1 MRGYV
6 ENSIPPQPQVP
17 QCKISETRPIV
28 IELHTAFQ
36 NLFMIWHFSGQLVDG
51 DQAGAILRRAR
62 QTVQANCPPSNFS
75 RKGQAIL
82 IKMPTILKIS
92 KIPALYTM
100 LSQRMCQ
107 KIDFMKWRVAIE
119 MICQIKHSFVRI
131 RSLHSLVVVGQQTP
145 GAIAVIQL
153 SNQITIKI
161 IKVFQRNFK
170 TFFKRGVGVWYFKS
184 CLISSNLLN

>member
-6 ENSIPPQPQVP
+6 KNSIPPQPQVP
-17 QCKISETRPIV
+17 QCKISETEPIV
-28 IELHTAFQ
+28 TELHTAFQ
-36 NLFMIWHFSGQLVDG
+36 NLFTIWHFSGQLIGG

-62 QTVQANCPPSNFS
+62 QTVQANCPTSNFS

-107 KIDFMKWRVAIE
+107 KIDFMKR
-119 MICQIKHSFVRI
+119 
-131 RSLHSLVVVGQQTP
+131 
-145 GAIAVIQL
+145 
-153 SNQITIKI
+153 
-161 IKVFQRNFK
+161 
-170 TFFKRGVGVWYFKS
+170 
-184 CLISSNLLN
+184 

>member
-36 NLFMIWHFSGQLVDG
+36 NLFTIWHFSGQLVDG

-62 QTVQANCPPSNFS
+62 QTVQANCPTSNFS

-107 KIDFMKWRVAIE
+107 KIDFMK
-119 MICQIKHSFVRI
+119 
-131 RSLHSLVVVGQQTP
+131 
-145 GAIAVIQL
+145 
-153 SNQITIKI
+153 
-161 IKVFQRNFK
+161 
-170 TFFKRGVGVWYFKS
+170 
-184 CLISSNLLN
+184 

>member
-1 MRGYV
+1 MAGQLQIKLQKWGDM
-6 ENSIPPQPQVP
+6 S
-17 QCKISETRPIV
+17 KIQYPHNHRYRSARYLKPDQYLV

-62 QTVQANCPPSNFS
+62 QTVQANCPTSNFS

-107 KIDFMKWRVAIE
+107 KIDFMKWWVAIE
-119 MICQIKHSFVRI
+119 MICQIKH
-131 RSLHSLVVVGQQTP
+131 
-145 GAIAVIQL
+145 
-153 SNQITIKI
+153 
-161 IKVFQRNFK
+161 
-170 TFFKRGVGVWYFKS
+170 
-184 CLISSNLLN
+184 

>member
-17 QCKISETRPIV
+17 QCKISETWPIV

-36 NLFMIWHFSGQLVDG
+36 NLFTIWHFSGQLVDG

-62 QTVQANCPPSNFS
+62 QTVQANCPTSNFS

-100 LSQRMCQ
+100 LSQ
-107 KIDFMKWRVAIE
+107 KDVSKNWFHE
-119 MICQIKHSFVRI
+119 MMSCYWNDLSDKALICSHKESPFSCCWSTNSRCYCCYSVIKSKNHK
-131 RSLHSLVVVGQQTP
+131 
-145 GAIAVIQL
+145 
-153 SNQITIKI
+153 N
-161 IKVFQRNFK
+161 K
-170 TFFKRGVGVWYFKS
+170 TS
-184 CLISSNLLN
+184 ISKKF

>member
-17 QCKISETRPIV
+17 QCKISETEPIV
-28 IELHTAFQ
+28 TELHTAFQ
-36 NLFMIWHFSGQLVDG
+36 NLFTIWHFSERLVDG
-51 DQAGAILRRAR
+51 DQAG
-62 QTVQANCPPSNFS
+62 QTVQANCPTSNFS

-107 KIDFMKWRVAIE
+107 KIDFMK
-119 MICQIKHSFVRI
+119 
-131 RSLHSLVVVGQQTP
+131 
-145 GAIAVIQL
+145 
-153 SNQITIKI
+153 
-161 IKVFQRNFK
+161 
-170 TFFKRGVGVWYFKS
+170 
-184 CLISSNLLN
+184 

>member
-17 QCKISETRPIV
+17 QCKISETEPIV
-28 IELHTAFQ
+28 TELHTAFQ
-36 NLFMIWHFSGQLVDG
+36 NLFTIWHFSGQLVDG

-62 QTVQANCPPSNFS
+62 QTVQANCPTSNFS

-107 KIDFMKWRVAIE
+107 KIDFMR
-119 MICQIKHSFVRI
+119 
-131 RSLHSLVVVGQQTP
+131 
-145 GAIAVIQL
+145 
-153 SNQITIKI
+153 
-161 IKVFQRNFK
+161 
-170 TFFKRGVGVWYFKS
+170 
-184 CLISSNLLN
+184 

>member
-6 ENSIPPQPQVP
+6 ENSIPLQPQVP
-17 QCKISETRPIV
+17 QCKISETEPIV
-28 IELHTAFQ
+28 TELHTAFQ
-36 NLFMIWHFSGQLVDG
+36 NFFTIWHFSGQLVGG

-62 QTVQANCPPSNFS
+62 QTVQANCPTSNFS

-107 KIDFMKWRVAIE
+107 K
-119 MICQIKHSFVRI
+119 
-131 RSLHSLVVVGQQTP
+131 
-145 GAIAVIQL
+145 
-153 SNQITIKI
+153 
-161 IKVFQRNFK
+161 
-170 TFFKRGVGVWYFKS
+170 
-184 CLISSNLLN
+184 LIS

>member
-17 QCKISETRPIV
+17 QCKISETEPIV
-28 IELHTAFQ
+28 TELHTAFQ

-62 QTVQANCPPSNFS
+62 QTVQANCPTSNFS

-107 KIDFMKWRVAIE
+107 KIDFMK
-119 MICQIKHSFVRI
+119 
-131 RSLHSLVVVGQQTP
+131 
-145 GAIAVIQL
+145 
-153 SNQITIKI
+153 
-161 IKVFQRNFK
+161 
-170 TFFKRGVGVWYFKS
+170 
-184 CLISSNLLN
+184 